1 MAASFGYVP
10 SGGVLAKTS
19 PSYSASYNSST
30 NPVAAQYNN
39 YSQGVQ
45 QNASDYNYLS
55 DTYKNLLNKFQ
66 SQPALT
72 APTYNPSTYAYT
84 PTSDYKSAYGQL
96 SGLSQ
101 NGGYSAGDIADLR
114 ARGIDP
120 VRAVYAQAQQNID
133 RQRALQGGY
142 SPNYT
147 AASAKLARDMAQQVS
162 DAEQNVNAGIADK
175 IASNKLS
182 ATNSLANLAAQ
193 ESEAENAA
201 GERNTDITN
210 QGKQFNIQMPLEYN
224 QANNANN
231 DNILNTLSGYRSLY
245 GTTPALSATFG
256 GQALDAAQFQNQMN
270 NQNVQTQLQIIS
282 QLLGH

>member
-1 MAASFGYVP
+1 MAISFGYVP

-19 PSYSASYNSST
+19 PNYGVPVGGA

-45 QNASDYNYLS
+45 QNASDYNYLT

-66 SQPALT
+66 SQPTLT

-101 NGGYSAGDIADLR
+101 TGGYSASDIADLR

-270 NQNVQTQLQIIS
+270 NQNVQNQLQIIS